1 MTSGENGN
9 LSENF
14 DDFFEHSLSGH
25 LILDVRGMIV
35 RANDR
40 FAAWIG
46 RTVQEL
52 EGQRFTS
59 LLSIGSRM
67 FYETHLA
74 PLLRMQ
80 GFYDEVAV
88 ELIGQDKTRIRV
100 LINAYERRDENDA
113 PLFIRV
119 TAYRATERLIYEQ
132 NLRDSK
138 DAVERDLL
146 EERGLAVLR
155 EQFIAVLGHDL
166 RNPLSAIITGASL
179 IEDQSLDKNSAL
191 MLNII
196 RESGDRMAELIENV
210 MDFARARM
218 GTGLFLTRRS
228 VPLTPVLT
236 NVIEELRTIHPDA
249 VIESELV
256 LPDPVDCDP
265 ARVSQILS
273 NLLANALTHGSRE
286 HPILVKAETR
296 DTAFELSVTNHGRPI
311 PPEIVPTL
319 FQPFTRE
326 KVSASQHGLGLGLY
340 IAAEIAK
347 AHEGTL
353 SVESSDERTCF
364 TFRMPMDAAG

>member
-1 MTSGENGN
+1 MTPGENGS

-25 LILDVRGMIV
+25 LILDLRGMIV
-35 RANDR
+35 RANGR
-40 FAAWIG
+40 FAGWIG
-46 RTVQEL
+46 RTAEDL
-52 EGQRFTS
+52 KGQRFTG
-59 LLSIGSRM
+59 LLPIGSRM

-80 GFYDEVAV
+80 GYYDEVTV
-88 ELIGQDKTRIRV
+88 ELVRQDKTRVRV

-119 TAYRATERLIYEQ
+119 TAYRATERLLYEQ

-179 IEDQSLDKNSAL
+179 LDDQPLDKNGTL
-191 MLNII
+191 MLSII
-196 RESGDRMAELIENV
+196 RESADRMAELIENL

-218 GTGLFLTRRS
+218 GAGLFLTRRS
-228 VPLTPVLT
+228 VLLESVLT
-236 NVIEELRTIHPDA
+236 NVIDELRTSHRDA
-249 VIESELV
+249 LIESELV
-256 LPDPVDCDP
+256 LPDPIDCDP
-265 ARVSQILS
+265 ARISQILS

-326 KVSASQHGLGLGLY
+326 TAGASQQGLGLGLY

-347 AHEGTL
+347 AHGGTL

-364 TFRMPMDAAG
+364 TFRMPMNAAD